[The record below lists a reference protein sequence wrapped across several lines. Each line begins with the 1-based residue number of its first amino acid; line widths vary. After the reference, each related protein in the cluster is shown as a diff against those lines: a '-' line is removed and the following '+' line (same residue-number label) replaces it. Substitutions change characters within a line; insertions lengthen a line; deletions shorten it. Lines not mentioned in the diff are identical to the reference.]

1 MHVIV
6 LFHLWVGVH
15 DDDPLVGGLE
25 HGLELLIVVDGLVH
39 FGVSVFQLEVAFRLD
54 LLHGVFQVLD
64 DAVQGVVVVRVN
76 HYMFLFVYVF
86 ICVINRFYG

>member
-6 LFHLWVGVH
+6 LFHLRVGVH
-15 DDDPLVGGLE
+15 DDDALVGGLE

-64 DAVQGVVVVRVN
+64 DAVQGVVLVGVN
-76 HYMFLFVYVF
+76 HYMFLFV
-86 ICVINRFYG
+86 